1 MNPEEQVI
9 DNTPIMNTELGPIE
23 PSTSLGEVE
32 LEEEFIP
39 QEDNRVDDDELD
51 DVIPCEYVAIEGQS
65 GGMAYDMTGTSHKG
79 LYDAPA
85 TIIPNV
91 STEKMVDIAPHTVS
105 SSTFELEEAIIPQ
118 EDNRP
123 DDDQLDDIV
132 V

>member
-1 MNPEEQVI
+1 MIDIGGLSMNGEEQMEQV
-9 DNTPIMNTELGPIE
+9 PVA
-23 PSTSLGEVE
+23 EVE

-39 QEDNRVDDDELD
+39 QENNRLDDNELD
-51 DVIPCEYVAIEGQS
+51 DVVPCEYVAVEEQQ
-65 GGMAYDMTGTSHKG
+65 GGMAMDMSGSSHEG

-85 TIIPNV
+85 TIIPTI
-91 STEKMVDIAPHTVS
+91 STDQMVDIAPHTVS

-118 EDNRP
+118 ENNQP